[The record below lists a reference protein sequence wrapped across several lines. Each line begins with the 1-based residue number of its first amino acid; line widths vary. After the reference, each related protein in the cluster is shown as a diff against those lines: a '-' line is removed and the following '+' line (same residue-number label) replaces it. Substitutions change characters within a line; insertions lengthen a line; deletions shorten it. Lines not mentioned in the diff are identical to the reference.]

1 MLRRARQPVYV
12 QLRRLEKNSFMTL
25 RDIFSLSLKSLLR
38 TKGRAVLTMLG
49 IIIGIASVILT
60 LAIGQAAE
68 SFLLS
73 QVASFGSNLI
83 FVANGKGD
91 QERGGPPEASI
102 KQTLT
107 MQDFY
112 RLQREP
118 WVEYVNAA
126 SIANDVVSAN
136 GVNLFSPISGTTY
149 DEVRIFSS
157 VVEKGRFI
165 TDEDVVSRSRVIVL
179 GASVAKKLFSEND
192 PVGKTVKVGRRT
204 YRVVGVMA
212 VGGTRFFTKLDDQVY
227 IPVTAVL
234 DQYNREKINFIS
246 LTPKGLSVEA
256 AKDRARLVLR
266 DTHNLDNPQGLLSKD
281 DFRVASQEDAAR
293 SAAMIGTVLQTLLG
307 SIAAISLVVG
317 GIGIMNIMFVT
328 VTERTQEIGL
338 RKALGATRRDVLGQ
352 FLMEAL
358 LLTFVGGAI
367 GVVFGLTLSVIAIQI
382 INQFQEGWAFV
393 FPLNGVILAFSVSA
407 FIGLV
412 FGYYPARRAATLN
425 PIESLRYE

>member
-1 MLRRARQPVYV
+1 
-12 QLRRLEKNSFMTL
+12 MTL
-25 RDIFSLSLKSLLR
+25 PDIFSLSVKSLLR

-91 QERGGPPEASI
+91 DDRGGPPEASV

-107 MQDFY
+107 IQDFE
-112 RLQREP
+112 RLGREP
-118 WVEYVNAA
+118 WVEYVNGA

-136 GVNLFSPISGTTY
+136 GVNVFAPISGTTE
-149 DEVRIFSS
+149 DETKIFKS
-157 VVEKGRFI
+157 VVAKGRFV
-165 TDEDVVSRSRVIVL
+165 TDADVASRSRVIVL
-179 GASVAKKLFSEND
+179 GATVAKKLFSEND
-192 PVGKTVKVGRRT
+192 PLGKSVKLGRRT

-227 IPVTAVL
+227 VPVTAVL
-234 DQYNREKINFIS
+234 EQYNRERINFIS
-246 LTPKGLSVEA
+246 LTPKGLSVNA
-256 AKDRARLVLR
+256 AKERARLVLR
-266 DTHNLDNPQGLLSKD
+266 DTHNLDNPQGILSKD
-281 DFRVASQEDAAR
+281 DFQVASQEDAAR

-358 LLTFVGGAI
+358 MLTLVGGAM
-367 GVVFGLTLSVIAIQI
+367 GVVFGLLLSVIAIQI

-393 FPLNGVILAFSVSA
+393 FPLNGVILAFSVSGL
-407 FIGLV
+407 IGLI

>member
-1 MLRRARQPVYV
+1 M
-12 QLRRLEKNSFMTL
+12 RRLEKNSYMTL
-25 RDIFSLSLKSLLR
+25 PDIFSLSLKSLLR

-91 QERGGPPEASI
+91 DDRGGPPEASV

-107 MQDFY
+107 IQDFEQL
-112 RLQREP
+112 RREP
-118 WVEYVNAA
+118 WVEYVNGA

-136 GVNLFSPISGTTY
+136 GVNVFAPISGTTE
-149 DEVRIFSS
+149 DETRIFKS
-157 VVEKGRFI
+157 VVAKGRFV
-165 TDEDVVSRSRVIVL
+165 TDEDVASRSRVIVL
-179 GASVAKKLFSEND
+179 GATVAKKLFSEND
-192 PVGKTVKVGRRT
+192 PLGKSVKLGRRT

-227 IPVTAVL
+227 VPVTAVL
-234 DQYNREKINFIS
+234 EQYNRERINFIS
-246 LTPKGLSVEA
+246 LTPKGLSVNA
-256 AKDRARLVLR
+256 AKERTRLVLR
-266 DTHNLDNPQGLLSKD
+266 DTHNLDNPQGILSKD
-281 DFRVASQEDAAR
+281 DFQVASQEDAAR

-358 LLTFVGGAI
+358 MLTLVGGAI
-367 GVVFGLTLSVIAIQI
+367 GVVFGLALSVIAIQI

>member
-1 MLRRARQPVYV
+1 M
-12 QLRRLEKNSFMTL
+12 RLEKNNRMTL
-25 RDIFSLSLKSLLR
+25 PDIFSLSLKSLLR

-107 MQDFY
+107 MQDFT

-136 GVNLFSPISGTTY
+136 GVNVFAPISGTTE
-149 DEVRIFSS
+149 DEVRIFKS
-157 VVEKGRFI
+157 VVARGRFI
-165 TDEDVVSRSRVIVL
+165 TDEDVASRSRVIVL
-179 GASVAKKLFSEND
+179 GATVAKKLFSEND
-192 PVGKTVKVGRRT
+192 PVGKSVKMGRRT
-204 YRVVGVMA
+204 YRVVGVMD

-227 IPVTAVL
+227 VPVTAIL
-234 DQYNREKINFIS
+234 QQYNRERVNFIS

-256 AKDRARLVLR
+256 AKERTRLVLR

-293 SAAMIGTVLQTLLG
+293 SAATIGTVLQTLLG

-358 LLTFVGGAI
+358 MLTLVGGAL

>member
-1 MLRRARQPVYV
+1 
-12 QLRRLEKNSFMTL
+12 
-25 RDIFSLSLKSLLR
+25 
-38 TKGRAVLTMLG
+38 MLG

-60 LAIGQAAE
+60 LAIGQAAQ

-107 MQDFY
+107 MNDFD
-112 RLQREP
+112 RLRREP

-136 GVNLFSPISGTTY
+136 GVNVFSPISGTTE
-149 DEVRIFSS
+149 DEVRIFKS
-157 VVEKGRFI
+157 VVAQGRFV
-165 TDEDVVSRSRVIVL
+165 TDEDVASRSRVVVL
-179 GASVAKKLFSEND
+179 GATVAKKLFSQND
-192 PVGKTVKVGRRT
+192 PLGKSVKIGRRT

-227 IPVTAVL
+227 VPVTAVL

-246 LTPKGLSVEA
+246 LTAKQLSVEA
-256 AKDRARLVLR
+256 TKERVRLVLR
-266 DTHNLDNPQGLLSKD
+266 DTHNLDNPLGNLAKD

-293 SAAMIGTVLQTLLG
+293 SAAVIGTVLQTLLG

-338 RKALGATRRDVLGQ
+338 RKALGAKRRDVLGQ
-352 FLMEAL
+352 FLAEAL
-358 LLTFVGGAI
+358 MLTILGGAI
-367 GVVFGLTLSVIAIQI
+367 GVGFGLLLSVIAIQI
-382 INQFQEGWAFV
+382 INSFQEGWAFV
-393 FPLNGVILAFSVSA
+393 FPTNGVILAFTVSA
-407 FIGLV
+407 AIGVV
-412 FGYYPARRAATLN
+412 FGYYPARKAASLS

>member
-1 MLRRARQPVYV
+1 
-12 QLRRLEKNSFMTL
+12 MTIP
-25 RDIFSLSLKSLLR
+25 DIFKLSLQSLLR
-38 TKGRAVLTMLG
+38 TKARAVLTMLG

-60 LAIGQAAE
+60 LAIGQAAQ

-107 MQDFY
+107 MNDFD
-112 RLQREP
+112 RLRHES
-118 WVEYVNAA
+118 WIEYVNAA

-136 GVNLFSPISGTTY
+136 GVNVFSPISGTTE
-149 DEVRIFSS
+149 DEVRIFKS
-157 VVEKGRFI
+157 VVAQGRFV
-165 TDEDVVSRSRVIVL
+165 TDEDVASRSRVIVL
-179 GASVAKKLFSEND
+179 GATVAKKLFSQND
-192 PVGKTVKVGRRT
+192 PLGKSVKIGRRT

-227 IPVTAVL
+227 VPVTAVL

-246 LTPKGLSVEA
+246 LTAKQLSVEVT
-256 AKDRARLVLR
+256 KERVRLVLR
-266 DTHNLDNPQGLLSKD
+266 DTHNLDNPQGNLAKD

-293 SAAMIGTVLQTLLG
+293 SAAVIGTVLQTLLG

-338 RKALGATRRDVLGQ
+338 RKALGAKRRDVLGQ
-352 FLMEAL
+352 FLAEAL
-358 LLTFVGGAI
+358 MLTILGGAI
-367 GVVFGLTLSVIAIQI
+367 GVGFGLLLSVIAIQI
-382 INQFQEGWAFV
+382 INSFQEGWRFV
-393 FPLNGVILAFSVSA
+393 FPMNGVILAFTVSA
-407 FIGLV
+407 AIGVV
-412 FGYYPARRAATLN
+412 FGYYPARKAARLN

>member
-1 MLRRARQPVYV
+1 M
-12 QLRRLEKNSFMTL
+12 RLEKNNRMTL
-25 RDIFSLSLKSLLR
+25 PDIFSLSLKSLLR

-107 MQDFY
+107 MQDFT

-136 GVNLFSPISGTTY
+136 GVNVFAPISGTTE
-149 DEVRIFSS
+149 DEVRIFKS
-157 VVEKGRFI
+157 VVARGRFI
-165 TDEDVVSRSRVIVL
+165 TDEDVASRSRVIVL
-179 GASVAKKLFSEND
+179 GATVAKKLFSEND
-192 PVGKTVKVGRRT
+192 PVGKSVKMGRRT
-204 YRVVGVMA
+204 YRVVGVMD

-227 IPVTAVL
+227 VPVTAIL
-234 DQYNREKINFIS
+234 QQYNRERINFIS

-256 AKDRARLVLR
+256 AKERTRLVLR

-293 SAAMIGTVLQTLLG
+293 SAATIGTVLQTLLG

-358 LLTFVGGAI
+358 MLTLVGGAL